1 MTHDL
6 FPPVGLHFWQGVNQN
21 MIAKALRELTYEE
34 VIDAKP
40 LNEEK
45 TAWQANVGE
54 QAVYTFSGKQNHWG
68 DLTIEPS
75 SICRNGN
82 KADDALA
89 FFGDL
94 EAILDG
100 DPLTWSTFLTELHNT
115 LLADLLHAQKLQRQT
130 FHTLDAAV
138 AGHPKLLANKG
149 RLGWGYADIALYGT
163 ESENPI
169 QFFWVAIKKDA
180 LACFGNTGESE
191 TLLAHCM
198 NEAEQNRLKTL
209 CPNLDD
215 FLVIPVH
222 PWQWQHWIIPHFLA
236 QIQKKDMVA
245 LGKGGDFYRPQMSL
259 RTFSNLSDPKKPDV
273 KLSLSVLNTS
283 SYRGIPKG
291 ALKGAQLL
299 SGFLANI
306 ILQDP
311 WLSEAGT
318 RVQRQLAAVFYQHPF
333 YETKKMPYH
342 FKELLGAVWRQSA
355 AAVVGAG
362 QQAVPLAA
370 LLHENA
376 NGTLLLQAY
385 LKDSGLDVGDWLQ
398 CLFDSTAAP
407 LYHLLCT
414 YGLSHIAHGQNIT
427 LILEQGK
434 PSGML
439 LKDFHGD
446 MRLVRHTAIPMPLPA
461 DFDHALTII
470 PPEWALADWQTSLLG
485 GVFRYLAPLLAA
497 HHLIDEPSF
506 YRLLRQSLL
515 RYQKRHPNLHESF
528 TLFDIWQPTMAKVC
542 VNKVRLQHNIAA
554 SPSRPL
560 PELGKPISN
569 PLWSAS

>member
-6 FPPVGLHFWQGVNQN
+6 FPPVDMRLWQGVNQKLL
-21 MIAKALRELTYEE
+21 AKALRELIYEE

-40 LNEEK
+40 FNEEK
-45 TAWQANVGE
+45 TAWQTSIGE
-54 QAVYTFSGKQNHWG
+54 HAVYTFLGKKSHWG

-82 KADDALA
+82 KVDDVLA

-94 EAILDG
+94 ETILDS

-115 LLADLLHAQKLQRQT
+115 LLADLLHAQKLQRQA
-130 FHTLDAAV
+130 FCTLDAAV

-169 QFFWVAIKKDA
+169 QFFWVAIKKDM
-180 LACFGNTGESE
+180 LAYFGDTREYE
-191 TLLAHCM
+191 TLLAYCM
-198 NEAEQNRLKTL
+198 NEADQDRLKKL
-209 CPNLDD
+209 CPNLHD
-215 FLVIPVH
+215 FLMVPVH
-222 PWQWQHWIIPHFLA
+222 PWQWQYWIIPHFLP
-236 QIQKKDMVA
+236 QIQQKEIIA

-259 RTFSNLSDPKKPDV
+259 RTFSNLSDPKKPDI

-283 SYRGIPKG
+283 AYRGIPSG

-299 SGFLANI
+299 SGLLADI
-306 ILQDP
+306 LLQDP
-311 WLSEAGT
+311 LLSEAGT
-318 RVQRQLAAVFYQHPF
+318 RIQRQLAAVFCRHPF
-333 YETKKMPYH
+333 YETRTIPYH

-355 AAVVGAG
+355 AAVIGAG

-370 LLHENA
+370 LLHKNA
-376 NGTLLLQAY
+376 NGTLLLQTY
-385 LKDSGLDVGDWLQ
+385 LKDSGLEVGDWLQ
-398 CLFDSTAAP
+398 CLFDSTAVP

-427 LILEQGK
+427 LILENGK

-446 MRLVRHTAIPMPLPA
+446 MRLVRHQAIALPLPETL
-461 DFDHALTII
+461 DHHLTII

-485 GVFRYLAPLLAA
+485 GVFRYLAPLLEA
-497 HHLIDEPSF
+497 HHLIDEKSF
-506 YRLLRQSLL
+506 YHLLRQSLL
-515 RYQKRHPNLHESF
+515 RHQKRHPNLRESF
-528 TLFDIWQPTMAKVC
+528 TLFDLWQPTMEKVC
-542 VNKVRLQHNIAA
+542 VNRVRFRKNIAA

-560 PELGKPISN
+560 PELGEPISN